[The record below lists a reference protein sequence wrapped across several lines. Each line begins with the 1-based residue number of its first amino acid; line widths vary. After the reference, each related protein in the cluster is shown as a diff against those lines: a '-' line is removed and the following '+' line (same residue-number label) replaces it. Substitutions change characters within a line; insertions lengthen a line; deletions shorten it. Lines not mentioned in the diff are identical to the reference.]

1 MSRLRTLRSKELVS
15 GLRKA
20 GFEKRR
26 QSGSH
31 LIMKHAD
38 GRRVTVPLHNRDLKR
53 PTMKAILREAGLT
66 EDQLRGLLK

>member
-1 MSRLRTLRSKELVS
+1 MSRRRTLRSKELVS